1 MANTH
6 SDVANRAAW
15 LFEKQGKPLKVDQ
28 APMPVPEAD
37 EVVVKNSAVAVN
49 PVDWKIQEY
58 GVFLEKFPTIL
69 GTDVAGEIVD
79 VGSSVTN
86 FKKGDR
92 VLA

>member
-1 MANTH
+1 MATTH
-6 SDVANRAAW
+6 SDATNKAAW
-15 LFEKQGKPLKVDQ
+15 LTERKAKPFKVDH
-28 APMPVPEAD
+28 APMPTPEAD

-49 PVDWKIQEY
+49 PVDWKIQEAGY
-58 GVFLEKFPTIL
+58 FVEKFPNIL
-69 GTDVAGEIVD
+69 GTDVAGEIVE